1 MYRIE
6 VQSLTLSVP
15 REIIEKA
22 ERKGVDLESLILEV
36 LIEKLDLN
44 PDDASK
50 IHISRAKKF
59 LDEGKEL
66 ISKDSVQ
73 ASEKLYKAAE
83 ECVKGLT
90 YYFNIEDVINEGRRR
105 GRWTVSLLEK
115 AVEEISEKLGT
126 WFRRSVGQSK
136 LPPCLGLPRGKTRC
150 HCGGEKST
158 LRGENGK

>member
-83 ECVKGLT
+83 ECVKG
-90 YYFNIEDVINEGRRR
+90 
-105 GRWTVSLLEK
+105 SLITS
-115 AVEEISEKLGT
+115 IS
-126 WFRRSVGQSK
+126 
-136 LPPCLGLPRGKTRC
+136 KT
-150 HCGGEKST
+150 
-158 LRGENGK
+158 